1 MPHPRPW
8 LLCLLLSVLLIGC
21 GGPEFSP
28 LSADAR
34 ILAFGDSLTRG
45 TGAAEG
51 KGYPEVLAEL
61 TGREVINAGIPGERS
76 GEGRERLPALLEA
89 HRPDLVVL
97 VHGGNDMLRRR
108 PAART
113 REHVAAMLAQ
123 IRDHGAEAVVLGVP
137 GPSLTLSAPGWYE
150 EVAAEAGVPVDS
162 DLLPRL
168 IRDPALKSDRV
179 HLDATGYRRMAEGV
193 RDLLQD
199 AGALPGGS

>member
-1 MPHPRPW
+1 
-8 LLCLLLSVLLIGC
+8 
-21 GGPEFSP
+21 
-28 LSADAR
+28 
-34 ILAFGDSLTRG
+34 
-45 TGAAEG
+45 
-51 KGYPEVLAEL
+51 
-61 TGREVINAGIPGERS
+61 
-76 GEGRERLPALLEA
+76 
-89 HRPDLVVL
+89 
-97 VHGGNDMLRRR
+97 
-108 PAART
+108 
-113 REHVAAMLAQ
+113 MLAQ